1 MTNTETSEKQP
12 KRVKQ
17 SKRPPPPADLGF
29 IPAKKL
35 IGETILILGVS
46 SWSDHYG
53 RRMVSARFQDG
64 RSFYFPAGIAVEQ
77 QLLSEQVSFPVW
89 TRMTWQESDN
99 PHGGFYLLQVASTIS
114 IDEIKQRRKT
124 KDAKHECKPKN
135 KKSAPLP

>member
-17 SKRPPPPADLGF
+17 SKRPTPPPNLGF
-29 IPAKKL
+29 LPAKKL

-89 TRMTWQESDN
+89 TRMTWQD
-99 PHGGFYLLQVASTIS
+99 GDGDRGFYLLQVASTIS

-124 KDAKHECKPKN
+124 KDAKHKCKT
-135 KKSAPLP
+135 